1 MSKSHTFQRISAV
14 CILIAVCML
23 CTASASA
30 AEFSGS
36 GTAGDP
42 YLIQSNADMKKL
54 AELVNAGNADYS
66 AAHYLLTTDL
76 TLEDEEWTPV
86 GLSTKIISMTVSFEG
101 VFDGNGKS
109 ITYIIEKPA
118 SNFAGLFGCNSGT
131 IKNLNVKCIISGIY
145 DDVVLYAG
153 GITGMNIQGTI
164 ENCMVSA
171 NIDVV
176 SEAVY
181 VGGVVGYDSGG
192 LIKDCYAEVELF
204 AESIGDG
211 DVGVGGIVGETFGT
225 VTNCEA
231 YGTVL
236 ANGEES
242 VYAGGIAGSNS
253 IEEISS
259 CTAGVDVTVIGIS
272 DDMYSGGICGQN
284 HGLITDCEV
293 KRSGIT
299 ATCSG
304 EDWTYTYAGGIT
316 ARNYGDIENCITSA
330 DVSATATSVPAEDN
344 DNWPQVLVGG
354 IAGYNDGTIKNS
366 TASGTV
372 LGKAEGEVFS
382 DPIVGVNDGTVKN
395 CSAEGENMED
405 DLTPSDDTAES
416 PAPIFGILG
425 GLCVALVLRRK

>member
-1 MSKSHTFQRISAV
+1 MSNSYTLRRISAV

-23 CTASASA
+23 CTAQVSA

-54 AELVNAGNADYS
+54 AELVNEGNADYS
-66 AAHYLLTTDL
+66 AAYYLLTTDIA
-76 TLEDEEWTPV
+76 LEDEEWTPV
-86 GLSTKIISMTVSFEG
+86 GNTGRTDFAGI
-101 VFDGNGKS
+101 FDGSGKTV
-109 ITYIIEKPA
+109 TYIIEKP
-118 SNFAGLFGCNSGT
+118 SSRFAGLFGSNAGT
-131 IKNLNVKCIISGIY
+131 IKNLNVKCIISGVY

-153 GITGMNIQGTI
+153 GICGMNLQGTI
-164 ENCMVSA
+164 ENCVVSA

-181 VGGVVGYDSGG
+181 VGGAAGYDSGG
-192 LIKDCYAEVELF
+192 LIKECFAEVELF

-236 ANGEES
+236 ANGEDS

-259 CTAGVDVTVIGIS
+259 STAGVDVTVIGIS

-395 CSAEGENMED
+395 CSAEDENMED

-425 GLCVALVLRRK
+425 GLCAALVMRRK